1 MKTVNIQQLKF
12 NAEELISNAINNDEF
27 FEVETKDGTA
37 VVTLSSD
44 VSDSVLKKAVED
56 KDYTVEKID

>member
-27 FEVETKDGTA
+27 FEVETKDGA
-37 VVTLSSD
+37 VVINKREWD
-44 VSDSVLKKAVED
+44 VLVESLRIN
-56 KDYTVEKID
+56 IDNIKTE

>member
-37 VVTLSSD
+37 VVINRREWD
-44 VSDSVLKKAVED
+44 VLVESLRIN
-56 KDYTVEKID
+56 IDNIKTE

>member
-27 FEVETKDGTA
+27 FEV
-37 VVTLSSD
+37 
-44 VSDSVLKKAVED
+44 
-56 KDYTVEKID
+56 